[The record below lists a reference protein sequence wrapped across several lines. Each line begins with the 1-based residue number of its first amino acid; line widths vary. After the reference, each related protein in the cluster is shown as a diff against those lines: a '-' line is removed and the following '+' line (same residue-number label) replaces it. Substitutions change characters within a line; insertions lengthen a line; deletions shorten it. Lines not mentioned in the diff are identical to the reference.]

1 MSEQLQKIR
10 QILKKDPVLIAGT
23 MGFDKRPQLH
33 KAEVCYEEDGA
44 FYFAVPKCESYYG
57 EISMFPDLTLCR
69 YDPEEQV
76 LLRLKGKVVFDED
89 EAVIGRCLEASPAL
103 KKSWGGEPGM
113 LIAYFLKDLTAELLH
128 DDGTREE
135 VILGIPKNAIVGI
148 SIKKDK
154 EIRDRLIRLM
164 ERREAEKP
172 EPVDEEA
179 LRMQKL
185 HDGTLL
191 YIVEKAKE
199 LWPRM
204 DIQPMER
211 SILFETYDE
220 REEYVGAARKRLGN
234 ARIDKPEDLTYWLG
248 TSSEGVTG

>member
-1 MSEQLQKIR
+1 MADIIGKIQ
-10 QILKKDPVLIAGT
+10 QILKKNPVLIAGT

-33 KAEVCYEEDGA
+33 KAEICFEEGGA

-57 EISMFPDLTLCR
+57 ELSTFPELVLCT
-69 YDPEEQV
+69 YDPEEQL
-76 LLRLKGKVVFDED
+76 LLRLKGKPVFDED
-89 EAVIGRCLEASPAL
+89 ETVIGRCLEGSPSLMKA
-103 KKSWGGEPGM
+103 WGKEPGM
-113 LIAYFLKDLTAELLH
+113 LIAYFLKDLTAELLC

-135 VILGIPKNAIVGI
+135 TFLGTPENVIVGI
-148 SIKKDK
+148 TIKKDK

-172 EPVDEEA
+172 QPEEKEA
-179 LRMQKL
+179 LRLQKIY
-185 HDGTLL
+185 DGTLL
-191 YIVEKAKE
+191 YIAEKAKE

-220 REEYVGAARKRLGN
+220 REEYTGLARKRLGN
-234 ARIDKPEDLTYWLG
+234 ALIDKPEDLTYWL
-248 TSSEGVTG
+248 SISEGETK